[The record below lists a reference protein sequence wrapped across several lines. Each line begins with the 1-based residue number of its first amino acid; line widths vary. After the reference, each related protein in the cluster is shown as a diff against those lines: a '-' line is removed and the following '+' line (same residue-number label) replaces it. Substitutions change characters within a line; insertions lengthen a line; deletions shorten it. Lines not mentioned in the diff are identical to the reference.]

1 MGRQPEPSPLSF
13 ASELIVRDDLLKD
26 APRHES
32 GLAHVLPAWIISGAT
47 HVLLICLFLLTTFT
61 PNATSNATEQVTIET
76 SIVERPAEEVLTNP
90 EEGLDPLLEK
100 GFNLERIGPD
110 SIPGFIDVSAD
121 QAGNMKGERDTH
133 IVVPPPFGPPGGEGG
148 SMFSTTPGNLD
159 PKKMSGFGG
168 PWPGT
173 LNPSLRARIGSAETR
188 MKTALEGGGSQGSE
202 LAVARALRWLALHQA
217 NDGHWSLDGF
227 HRHAHEK
234 PGLGG
239 KPIMCTCDKRGG
251 LSNDIAGTAL
261 GLLPFLGAGETH
273 KPPTTPGDVHYTKQV
288 EAGLR
293 YLLSRQAADG
303 NFGGGMYAHGL
314 ATIAVCEAYGLT
326 SDGRL
331 KDPAQRALDFIVRAQ
346 HAAGGWR
353 YGPNEPGDTSVT
365 GWQVMALKSG
375 QMSGLSVSAAALTGA
390 EKWLDSCM
398 NNEGGYGYLDRQETP
413 AMTAVGLLCRQYLGW
428 SPRNPKLQSGVAKL
442 RATPP
447 GQLDSFYY
455 HYYATQVMHHM
466 GGDSWQTWNPKMRDL
481 LIAAQD
487 KGNAPNKAH
496 QLGSWP
502 PGKDVYDGVGGRLMV
517 TSLATLTLEVYY
529 RHLPLYR
536 RDLGT
541 AKMQP

>member
-1 MGRQPEPSPLSF
+1 MSSEPESLSF
-13 ASELIVRDDLLKD
+13 ASEAIVQPGDFLKES
-26 APRHES
+26 RGHES
-32 GLAHVLPAWIISGAT
+32 LVRVLPAWIISGAT
-47 HVLLICLFLLTTFT
+47 HMLLICLFLLTTFT
-61 PNATSNATEQVTIET
+61 PSATSNALEQVTIET
-76 SIVERPAEEVLTNP
+76 SIVEQPADKVLTNP
-90 EEGLDPLLEK
+90 EEGFDPLLERA
-100 GFNLERIGPD
+100 FNLDRIGPD
-110 SIPGFIDVSAD
+110 TIPGAIDVTAD
-121 QAGNMKGERDTH
+121 QTGAIMGDREAQ
-133 IVVPPPFGPPGGEGG
+133 IVVPPPFGPAGGEGG
-148 SMFSTTPGNLD
+148 NRLATTPGLLD
-159 PKKMSGFGG
+159 PNRLPGLGG
-168 PWPGT
+168 PWGT
-173 LNPSLRARIGSAETR
+173 LNPALRARVGSAATR

-217 NDGHWSLDGF
+217 NDGRWSLDGF

-234 PGLGG
+234 PGLGAR
-239 KPIMCTCDKRGG
+239 PIVCTCGNRGG

-273 KPPTTPGDVHYTKQV
+273 KPPTTPGEVHYTKQV

-326 SDGRL
+326 SDTRL
-331 KDPAQRALDFIVRAQ
+331 KEPAQKALDFIVRAQ
-346 HAAGGWR
+346 HAGGGWR
-353 YGPNEPGDTSVT
+353 YGPNESGDTSVT

-375 QMSGLSVSAAALTGA
+375 QMSGLAVSAAALKGA

-398 NNEGGYGYLDRQETP
+398 DNDGGYGYLDRQATP

-428 SPRNPKLQSGVAKL
+428 TPRNPRLLGGVSKL

-466 GGDSWQTWNPKMRDL
+466 GGDGWQAWNPKMRDL

-487 KGNAPNKAH
+487 MGTAPNKAH
-496 QLGSWP
+496 QQGSWSP
-502 PGKDVYDGVGGRLMV
+502 AKDVYDGVGGRLMV

-536 RDLGT
+536 RELGT
-541 AKMQP
+541 AKVQP